1 MSYESVRR
9 AGGLRDPAA
18 RVRKLRELLEKLDTH
33 TEEAFAGLDGLYA
46 NWKGSAELPRVRLV
60 FMERV
65 NELRREIENALD
77 SSRRAAQS

>member
-9 AGGLRDPAA
+9 AVGQRDPTT
-18 RVRKLRELLEKLDTH
+18 RVRKLQELLEKLDTR
-33 TEEAFAGLDGLYA
+33 TEEAFAGLNGLYT
-46 NWKGSAELPRVRLV
+46 NRKGSAELPRVRLL

-65 NELRREIENALD
+65 YELRREIENALD